1 MLNDVSYDFHPKLS
15 DFMWVDEQHTN
26 MHAVGVSKPYPKKW
40 YMLCGLILP
49 CKAAMAAMGRV
60 QFFSLVATKNL
71 HQHNE
76 RNETVG
82 PWYVF
87 WYGN

>member
-1 MLNDVSYDFHPKLS
+1 
-15 DFMWVDEQHTN
+15 
-26 MHAVGVSKPYPKKW
+26 
-40 YMLCGLILP
+40 MLCGLILP

-76 RNETVG
+76 RNETGEIRSTLG